1 MRNTLKQN
9 EEHSQIKKK
18 KKKAQKNF
26 ELKSIKK
33 KNVTEQAHKKA
44 QHQS

>member
-1 MRNTLKQN
+1 MRNTFKQN

-18 KKKAQKNF
+18 KNF
-26 ELKSIKK
+26 ELKFEKK
-33 KNVTEQAHKKA
+33 KKFVIEQAHKKA

>member
-9 EEHSQIKKK
+9 EEHSRIKK

-26 ELKSIKK
+26 ELKFEEK
-33 KNVTEQAHKKA
+33 KNL
-44 QHQS
+44 

>member
-9 EEHSQIKKK
+9 EEHSQIKKIKNKLFVLLSSK
-18 KKKAQKNF
+18 KKKK
-26 ELKSIKK
+26 E
-33 KNVTEQAHKKA
+33 TEQAHKKA